1 MQSSPVPLLHMSG
14 FPTYRDLASQ
24 NVPTVLL
31 TRNNFRS
38 ARDTSEIW
46 AVGTMRVIAWCRQL
60 FGLLSQPGFFVVNC
74 FRFARDMGT
83 IAKARG

>member
-1 MQSSPVPLLHMSG
+1 MWVSPESSA
-14 FPTYRDLASQ
+14 TLALPDYGR
-24 NVPTVLL
+24 V
-31 TRNNFRS
+31 

-46 AVGTMRVIAWCRQL
+46 AVGTMRVIAWFRQL
-60 FGLLSQPGFFVVNC
+60 FRLLSQPGFFVVNY